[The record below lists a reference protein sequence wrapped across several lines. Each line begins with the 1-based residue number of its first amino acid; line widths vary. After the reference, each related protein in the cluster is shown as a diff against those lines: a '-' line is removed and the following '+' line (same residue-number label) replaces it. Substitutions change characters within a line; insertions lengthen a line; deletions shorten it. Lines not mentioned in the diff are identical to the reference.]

1 MTCTALAAGLV
12 LACTCFFGGELLASV
27 FTNDQASILYAAQY
41 LKGFA
46 ADMLVGCTVLML
58 LGYCN
63 GSGHSKFVMLQGL
76 FGAFC
81 VRIPVVL
88 LLGTLSD
95 VTLVH
100 LGLGCAAASYSSLLL
115 CVGFFVFR
123 YRSKTMK

>member
-1 MTCTALAAGLV
+1 MRWSA
-12 LACTCFFGGELLASV
+12 FFGGELLASV
-27 FTNDQASILYAAQY
+27 FTSDPASILYTAQY

-58 LGYCN
+58 LGYFN

-76 FGAFC
+76 FSAFC
-81 VRIPVVL
+81 VRIPAVL
-88 LLGTLSD
+88 LLSMQSD

-115 CVGFFVFR
+115 CVGFLFFR
-123 YRSKTMK
+123 RRSKTMK